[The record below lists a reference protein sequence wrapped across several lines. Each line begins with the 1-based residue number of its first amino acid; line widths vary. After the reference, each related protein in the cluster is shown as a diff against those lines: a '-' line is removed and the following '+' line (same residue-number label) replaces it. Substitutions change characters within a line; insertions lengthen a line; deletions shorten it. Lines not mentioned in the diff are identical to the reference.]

1 MKIISKYY
9 MLVMLLFVSFISFS
23 QTGSNQI
30 LERTTINSFNLQSKD
45 LVGTSYINDDFLSAK
60 LIDGEEMYSMR
71 YDAYKDVFEVKRA
84 GEIFY
89 YLPKKFNYPV
99 TFIDT
104 KKVYQVFLHEKKKKT
119 TSGFFVVLN
128 KGKNGV
134 LLLKEKINFHE
145 EVKVKSEL
153 DKYKPPTLKR
163 ATDAFFI
170 GYKNNTST
178 KLPRNK
184 KSFFKLFS
192 SKSNEVK
199 SFVKKQKLSIKN
211 KEDLIEIFTYYNSLI

>member
-1 MKIISKYY
+1 
-9 MLVMLLFVSFISFS
+9 
-23 QTGSNQI
+23 
-30 LERTTINSFNLQSKD
+30 
-45 LVGTSYINDDFLSAK
+45 
-60 LIDGEEMYSMR
+60 MR

-89 YLPKKFNYPV
+89 FLPKKFDYPV

-163 ATDAFFI
+163 ATDTFFI

-184 KSFFKLFS
+184 KGFFNLFS
-192 SKSNEVK
+192 SKSKEVK

>member
-1 MKIISKYY
+1 MKIISKYS
-9 MLVMLLFVSFISFS
+9 MLGMLLFVSFISFS

-30 LERTTINSFNLQSKD
+30 LERTTINPFNLQSKD

-89 YLPKKFNYPV
+89 YLPKKFDYPV
-99 TFIDT
+99 TFIDS
-104 KKVYQVFLHEKKKKT
+104 KKVYQVFLHEKKNKT

-134 LLLKEKINFHE
+134 LLLKEKINFQKE
-145 EVKVKSEL
+145 TSIIYDVKNYLCKKIV
-153 DKYKPPTLKR
+153 DKTL
-163 ATDAFFI
+163 
-170 GYKNNTST
+170 
-178 KLPRNK
+178 
-184 KSFFKLFS
+184 
-192 SKSNEVK
+192 
-199 SFVKKQKLSIKN
+199 
-211 KEDLIEIFTYYNSLI
+211 